1 MDKHWIVCWHKEAN
15 KSHSYLA
22 YSSIELAADVY
33 KKLGAK
39 GYEVS
44 IAAIFESN
52 VYESHPN
59 FKLKEVET
67 SNYLLMAKDL
77 KDDNGNASIGEI
89 FEDNNKLIDEFF
101 KNTRTTSEILEEEFK
116 QRAEDLK
123 KNAITAQIEALVG
136 KARKRSWYGI
146 KDAD

>member
-1 MDKHWIVCWHKEAN
+1 
-15 KSHSYLA
+15 
-22 YSSIELAADVY
+22 
-33 KKLGAK
+33 
-39 GYEVS
+39 
-44 IAAIFESN
+44 
-52 VYESHPN
+52 
-59 FKLKEVET
+59 
-67 SNYLLMAKDL
+67 MAKDL
-77 KDDNGNASIGEI
+77 KDDNGNVSLGEI

-146 KDAD
+146 KNAD